1 MPTKTI
7 LKECDECDKCDSSLI
22 PHGMTEQEVT
32 DIIHR
37 VARRFSY
44 KFRFGYHDTEDIYQQ
59 SSLFAC
65 EALPRFTPGR
75 NLEKFLNTHVKNRL
89 CNYKR
94 DNFERL
100 NSPCEE
106 CKKDNPPTL
115 PSVSV
120 WTYENKMTEEE
131 KINNPN
137 YKTVGGYLKTILYKE
152 AATKNIQNASCSSNE
167 SCKNFTDIM
176 DCQTYRK
183 WISRN
188 SLKRNLMMPIEMGEV
203 QDERERNMSLIDDIP
218 NAIITKE
225 ASIFMDKHLPIALRH
240 DYIKYKLGITLE
252 KHRRIKLNS
261 TMKEIAREF
270 LETSS

>member
-1 MPTKTI
+1 
-7 LKECDECDKCDSSLI
+7 
-22 PHGMTEQEVT
+22 MTEQEVT

-37 VARRFSY
+37 VARRFSH
-44 KFRFGYHDTEDIYQQ
+44 KFRFGYHDAEDIYQQ

-65 EALPRFTPGR
+65 EALSRFTPGR

-106 CKKDNPPTL
+106 CKNCD
-115 PSVSV
+115 SH
-120 WTYENKMTEEE
+120 
-131 KINNPN
+131 NNRR
-137 YKTVGGYLKTILYKE
+137 
-152 AATKNIQNASCSSNE
+152 
-167 SCKNFTDIM
+167 CKNFTDIL
-176 DCQTYRK
+176 DCKTYRK

-188 SLKRNLMMPIEMGEV
+188 SSKRNLMMPIEMGEV
-203 QDERERNMSLIDDIP
+203 QDEKERNMSLVDDIP
-218 NAIITKE
+218 NSIMIKE

-261 TMKEIAREF
+261 IMKEIACEF
-270 LETSS
+270 LKTSS